1 MEGRIMAKIYKNAVP
16 TTKAS
21 KVVTPQNQAIPGRE
35 ADMVKNSA
43 GGVTFAVDM
52 FTQLDRFLI
61 LGSEGGSYYASERKL
76 TEQNAKNVI
85 AAIQADG
92 VRVVNRIVE
101 ISTAGRAPKNDPAL
115 YALAL
120 AMTYGNDATK
130 AAAYR
135 AIPQVARIGT
145 HILHLADYVNTLRG
159 WGRGLRTGFARWYN
173 EKSPL
178 DLAHQLVKYANR
190 DGWTHKDILRLA
202 HVKPVTPTHDALFT
216 DTVGKSK
223 AVTIDTDVAEF
234 MAAVNTLRTTTN
246 AKAAAKLISD
256 FKLPREVVPTELLNE
271 KEVWAALLPHMGA
284 EALVRNLATLTR
296 NGLVAPLSESKR
308 LILDKMGNEEWI
320 KRSKIHPI
328 KVLAALMTY
337 NAGRGVRGSNVWT
350 PDKQIVDALDAMFYA
365 TFQNII
371 PTGKNWL
378 LGIDVSGSMTMGT
391 LAGVP
396 GLSPN
401 VASAALAM
409 ITARTETNYEIMG
422 FTNKF
427 ISLGITANTTLER
440 AIRLT
445 QNASFGSTDCAE
457 PMEWARKNKIP
468 VDVFAVYTDSE
479 TWAGF
484 KQPVQAL
491 RDYRREMGRDA
502 KSIVV
507 GMVAN
512 NFTIAD
518 PTDAGMLDVVG
529 FDTAT
534 PTLMADFARGA
545 F

>member
-1 MEGRIMAKIYKNAVP
+1 MTKIYKNAVG
-16 TTKAS
+16 TTKPS
-21 KVVTPQNQAIPGRE
+21 KMVTPQSEPIPGRE
-35 ADMVKNSA
+35 NVMAKNSA
-43 GGVTFAVDM
+43 GGYTFVVDV

-61 LGSEGGSYYASERKL
+61 LGTEGGSYYTSERKL
-76 TEQNAKNVI
+76 TEANAKNVV
-85 AAIQADG
+85 AAIKADG
-92 VRVVNRIVE
+92 VRVVERIVE

-120 AMTYGNDATK
+120 AMTYGDDATK
-130 AAAYR
+130 AAAYA
-135 AIPQVARIGT
+135 AIPKVARIGT

-159 WGRGLRTGFARWYN
+159 WGRGLRNGFARWYN
-173 EKSPL
+173 DKTPL
-178 DLAHQLVKYANR
+178 ELAHQLVKYANR

-202 HVKPVTPTHDALFT
+202 HVRPATPSHDALFT
-216 DTVGKSK
+216 DTVGKAK
-223 AVTIDTDVAEF
+223 AVEVEQNVAEF
-234 MAAVNTLRTTTN
+234 MSAVNALRNTKD
-246 AKAAAKLISD
+246 AKTAAKLITD

-271 KEVWAALLPHMGA
+271 KVVWEALLPHMGA

-296 NGLVAPLSESKR
+296 NGLVAPLSDSKR
-308 LILDKMGNEEWI
+308 LILDKLANDEWI
-320 KRSKIHPI
+320 KKSKIHPI

-337 NAGRGVRGSNVWT
+337 KAGRGVRGGNTW
-350 PDKQIVDALDAMFYA
+350 DADRQIVDALNDMFYA

-378 LGIDVSGSMTMGT
+378 LGIDVSGSMTMGA

-409 ITARTETNYEIMG
+409 VTARTENNYEIMG
-422 FTNKF
+422 FTSRFVK
-427 ISLGITANTTLER
+427 LGITANTTLED
-440 AIRLT
+440 AIRKT
-445 QNASFGSTDCAE
+445 QSASFGSTDCAI
-457 PMEWARKNKIP
+457 PMLWAKENKIP

-479 TWAGF
+479 TWVGRI
-484 KQPVQAL
+484 QPVHAL
-491 RDYRREMGRDA
+491 RDFRAAMGRPA

-512 NFTIAD
+512 DFTIAD
-518 PTDAGMLDVVG
+518 PADAGMLDVVG

-534 PTLMADFARGA
+534 PSLMADFARGA